1 MYTNLKNVQA
11 LIAALKAYSIKHVV
25 VSPGNSHNAIVRS
38 LEEDS
43 YFVTYSVTDERSA
56 AFFAC
61 GIYQELQEAIA
72 ICCTAGTAASNYL
85 SGVTEAYRRYIP
97 LVVITGD
104 KNQYYLGQYEDQ
116 MIDTPS
122 IFEKVTKK
130 GCVLPMING
139 EKDLWYCNR
148 VLNET
153 LLELN
158 HHGKGP
164 VHIDVPIED
173 GMLAVGNS
181 FTTKELPVFNRIK
194 RYILAET
201 PDLLSAFSKLYNK
214 KVFVICG
221 QDDHICE
228 EEIELIENISEKY
241 NCVFGTD
248 KISNLH
254 CNGTLEITRAVKVL
268 GDNTDALF
276 PDVIIYI
283 AGNASM
289 DYKFRLKS
297 KHFGTELW
305 IVNESGKIADPFKKL
320 TTVFEGTTLQFLKE
334 MDRYGKKGASKE
346 YYDKWKEIGEKA
358 TIPDFEYSNL
368 YAVKNL
374 MNNIPMNSNLHL
386 ANSTTIRIAQFFDI
400 DSSVQ
405 IYCNRGVNGID
416 GCVSSFIGQA
426 AVSPNKMNYL
436 IVGDLTF
443 FYDMNAIWNRY
454 VGNNVRIM
462 LNNNE
467 GAALFHFNQGGDYP
481 NLNLNVA
488 AEHFATAKGW
498 VEAQG
503 FKYLCAHNK
512 EEYHLMLEEFLSKEC
527 DRPLFFEVFTH
538 KERDAEIQRNF
549 YNQISGTSS
558 SSVAKQGV
566 KKLLKSVLGEETIR
580 KIKRN
585 E

>member
-1 MYTNLKNVQA
+1 M
-11 LIAALKAYSIKHVV
+11 
-25 VSPGNSHNAIVRS
+25 
-38 LEEDS
+38 
-43 YFVTYSVTDERSA
+43 
-56 AFFAC
+56 
-61 GIYQELQEAIA
+61 
-72 ICCTAGTAASNYL
+72 
-85 SGVTEAYRRYIP
+85 
-97 LVVITGD
+97 
-104 KNQYYLGQYEDQ
+104 
-116 MIDTPS
+116 
-122 IFEKVTKK
+122 
-130 GCVLPMING
+130 
-139 EKDLWYCNR
+139 
-148 VLNET
+148 
-153 LLELN
+153 
-158 HHGKGP
+158 
-164 VHIDVPIED
+164 
-173 GMLAVGNS
+173 
-181 FTTKELPVFNRIK
+181 
-194 RYILAET
+194 
-201 PDLLSAFSKLYNK
+201 
-214 KVFVICG
+214 
-221 QDDHICE
+221 
-228 EEIELIENISEKY
+228 
-241 NCVFGTD
+241 
-248 KISNLH
+248 
-254 CNGTLEITRAVKVL
+254 L

-488 AEHFATAKGW
+488 AEHFATAKAGL
-498 VEAQG
+498 
-503 FKYLCAHNK
+503 K
-512 EEYHLMLEEFLSKEC
+512 
-527 DRPLFFEVFTH
+527 H
-538 KERDAEIQRNF
+538 KDSN
-549 YNQISGTSS
+549 IS
-558 SSVAKQGV
+558 VHII
-566 KKLLKSVLGEETIR
+566 KKNMI
-580 KIKRN
+580 
-585 E
+585 